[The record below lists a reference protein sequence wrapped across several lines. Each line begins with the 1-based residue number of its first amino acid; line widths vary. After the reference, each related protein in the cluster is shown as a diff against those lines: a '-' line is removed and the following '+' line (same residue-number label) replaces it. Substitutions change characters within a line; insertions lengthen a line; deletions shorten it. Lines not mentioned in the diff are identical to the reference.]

1 MFEFLDMAN
10 NYEQRKI
17 DRYQKDD
24 LMVSTAM
31 VNDSDKPFETA
42 IRHLAYNDDKIVIVQ
57 TYDSK
62 EEAQEGHN
70 LWVKVMT
77 NKNLPEL
84 LTDVSTAKIMK
95 FREMLGQPE
104 KRFVRNLG
112 DN

>member
-1 MFEFLDMAN
+1 MFEFFDMAN
-10 NYEQRKI
+10 NYEQRKV

-24 LMVSTAM
+24 LLVSTAM

-42 IRHLAYNDDKIVIVQ
+42 VQHPAYNDNEIIIVQ

-70 LWVKVMT
+70 LWVKLMT
-77 NKNLPEL
+77 NKNMPEI

-104 KRFVRNLG
+104 KRHVRKLG
-112 DN
+112 NN